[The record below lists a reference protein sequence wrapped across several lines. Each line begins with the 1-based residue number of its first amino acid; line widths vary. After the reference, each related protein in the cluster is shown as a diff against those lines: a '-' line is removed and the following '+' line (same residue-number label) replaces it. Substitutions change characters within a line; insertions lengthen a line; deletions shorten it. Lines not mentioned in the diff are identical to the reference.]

1 MCEKPGHRASCCV
14 GGAGFVREVSYGTA
28 VDFGLVEAYDVND
41 WRQQRTSTC
50 SSKRQL
56 AWLRPGVRLRKA

>member
-1 MCEKPGHRASCCV
+1 MRCSV
-14 GGAGFVREVSYGTA
+14 GGAGFVRDLSYGFA
-28 VDFGLVEAYDVND
+28 IDCVLVEAHDVNV